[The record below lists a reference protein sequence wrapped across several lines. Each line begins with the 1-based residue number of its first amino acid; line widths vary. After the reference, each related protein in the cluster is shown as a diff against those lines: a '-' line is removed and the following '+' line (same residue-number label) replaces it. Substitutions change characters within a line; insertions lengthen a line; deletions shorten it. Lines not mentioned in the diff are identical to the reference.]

1 MDLHLL
7 DVSYKQNRTI
17 MQCGF
22 PVFPT
27 LFEKTVFSPL
37 NGFGTLVKKSF
48 GVVHMYFFYI
58 HSIPLVYICL
68 YNSTTLYAGIVA
80 L

>member
-48 GVVHMYFFYI
+48 GVVHMYFFI
-58 HSIPLVYICL
+58 SILFHWSISVFITVPHFMLVL
-68 YNSTTLYAGIVA
+68 
-80 L
+80 